1 MFHEP
6 ILCLCVAKRNVIKGM
21 TQNLNELTEQI
32 IGIAINVHKQ
42 LGPGLAEKIYQ
53 RVLYLE
59 LKKTNLTVEREY
71 KITVKW
77 RNIIV
82 GYHIVDFRI
91 NKAIIVEIKATGETQ
106 ELHKYQL
113 LSYLKA
119 ARLPLGLLLNFGS
132 PILGIKRVIN
142 S

>member
-1 MFHEP
+1 
-6 ILCLCVAKRNVIKGM
+6 M
-21 TQNLNELTEQI
+21 TPSDLNKLTEQV

-59 LKKTNLTVEREY
+59 LKKANLKFERER
-71 KITVKW
+71 KVTVSWGKV
-77 RNIIV
+77 IV
-82 GYHIVDFRI
+82 GYHIVDFLI
-91 NKAIIVEIKATGETQ
+91 NDILIVEIKATGETQ

-119 ARLPLGLLLNFGS
+119 ADKPLGLLLNFGS
-132 PILGIKRVIN
+132 PTLGIKRAVN
-142 S
+142 NL